1 MNTKSQILEMVKEGT
16 ISVEEGVQ
24 LLSALDETKTNV
36 NPTTN
41 LSKKPLTKRM
51 LRVDV
56 DSKDGKVKVNIPLS
70 LAKIGLDISNQ
81 LNINGKQL
89 DLKGIDLDE
98 ILSRIDDDASGEIV
112 TVDTED
118 GEKVRVFID

>member
-24 LLSALDETKTNV
+24 LLSALDETKTTV
-36 NPTTN
+36 TPVSN
-41 LSKKPLTKRM
+41 LSKKPLSKRM